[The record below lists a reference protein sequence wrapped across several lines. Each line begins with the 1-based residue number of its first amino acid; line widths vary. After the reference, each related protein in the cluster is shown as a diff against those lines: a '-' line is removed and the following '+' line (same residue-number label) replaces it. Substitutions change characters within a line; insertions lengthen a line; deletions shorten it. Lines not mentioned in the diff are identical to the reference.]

1 MGKRAEQVIR
11 NGVEQPVRLADI
23 LLGEANPVD
32 RRSYSDPVQSVNDKI
47 KTKLPWFDFTDG

>member
-23 LLGEANPVD
+23 LLGEANPAD
-32 RRSYSDPVQSVNDKI
+32 RRSYSDVVQSVNDKI